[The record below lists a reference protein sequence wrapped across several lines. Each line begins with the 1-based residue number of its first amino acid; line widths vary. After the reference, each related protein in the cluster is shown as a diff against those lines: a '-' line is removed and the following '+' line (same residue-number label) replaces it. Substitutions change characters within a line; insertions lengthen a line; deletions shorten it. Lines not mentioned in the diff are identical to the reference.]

1 VHSPGLAAAFLRL
14 HQSYQSATE
23 QLLALGRRGD
33 SGLLAA
39 SPEAAVHD
47 FFRRHRNHF
56 RELEEAADASGRRR
70 WPRDRRAI
78 RALKRRLREPAW
90 GVRAGAAGGRPARH
104 AARHDERAGRGS
116 AVGGAR
122 PSQPGLPA
130 RACGGADRAAHAPR
144 RLLARTALASDA
156 RDQAR
161 LPGGAGQLLRRRGAD
176 ALWPFLA
183 EAQASKY
190 DFDHLAT
197 RFGVSFE
204 QACHRATTLQREGAQ
219 GVPFFFL
226 RIDKAGNVTKRFNAT
241 EFRSPNTAA
250 PARGSSPHLVPH
262 ARSDR
267 AAVRR
272 DARRQPVFR
281 VLAHRGPAELRA
293 PCPGQPAAVAMG
305 CAIEHTP
312 EIGYAEAFRS
322 AGAQM
327 TEIGINCR
335 ICPRANCDQRAGW
348 RKLRKGQHVAG
359 EFRRIGKRGNDVWI
373 QASYNPVL
381 DEEGKPVKIVK
392 FATDVTEAR
401 QRAADASGQI
411 AAFSKSQAVI
421 EFDLDGTIRTAN
433 DNFLAAVGYR
443 LDDVKGKHHR
453 IFCDPAYASSPD
465 YAAFWRKLG
474 QGEFVAGEFR
484 RIGKRGNDIWIQ
496 ASYNPIFDHAG
507 KPFKVV
513 KVATDITAR
522 KQAVEKIRRN
532 LEQLAD
538 GVMSARIGPEVD
550 GDFASLRDAF
560 NATTLR
566 LEELVTQIITTSTSI
581 GRATQAI
588 ADGAQ
593 ELSQRAESQ
602 AAALEETSA
611 TMEEMSASIRAN
623 ADNSSTADEA
633 AREAARKARRGG
645 AIVTDAVAAMDRI
658 ETSASR
664 IADIITVIESIAF
677 QTNLLAL
684 NAAVE
689 AARAGDAG
697 KGFAVVAS
705 EVRTLAQR
713 SSEAAKDITG
723 LIQSSTGEVAAGA
736 RLVRQT
742 GEALTEITGA
752 VEAVAGSIGEITAAT
767 REQAAGAQEISS
779 TVSHMDETTQ
789 RTSALASESA
799 GHAMSAAGQV
809 EELRDLV
816 AFFRTESDAG
826 RRTARVLAA
835 E

>member
-1 VHSPGLAAAFLRL
+1 MFGLNRL
-14 HQSYQSATE
+14 LGRRDTAHAE
-23 QLLALGRRGD
+23 AKAMIDALGRVQAIIWFDLDGNILEANENFLTCMGYRQEELRGKHHRIFCD
-33 SGLLAA
+33 S
-39 SPEAAVHD
+39 
-47 FFRRHRNHF
+47 
-56 RELEEAADASGRRR
+56 
-70 WPRDRRAI
+70 
-78 RALKRRLREPAW
+78 
-90 GVRAGAAGGRPARH
+90 
-104 AARHDERAGRGS
+104 
-116 AVGGAR
+116 
-122 PSQPGLPA
+122 
-130 RACGGADRAAHAPR
+130 AH
-144 RLLARTALASDA
+144 
-156 RDQAR
+156 
-161 LPGGAGQLLRRRGAD
+161 
-176 ALWPFLA
+176 
-183 EAQASKY
+183 
-190 DFDHLAT
+190 
-197 RFGVSFE
+197 V
-204 QACHRATTLQREGAQ
+204 
-219 GVPFFFL
+219 
-226 RIDKAGNVTKRFNAT
+226 
-241 EFRSPNTAA
+241 
-250 PARGSSPHLVPH
+250 SSP
-262 ARSDR
+262 D
-267 AAVRR
+267 
-272 DARRQPVFR
+272 
-281 VLAHRGPAELRA
+281 
-293 PCPGQPAAVAMG
+293 
-305 CAIEHTP
+305 
-312 EIGYAEAFRS
+312 YAEF
-322 AGAQM
+322 
-327 TEIGINCR
+327 
-335 ICPRANCDQRAGW
+335 W

-611 TMEEMSASIRAN
+611 TMEEMTASIRAN

-799 GHAMSAAGQV
+799 GHAMSAAAQV

-826 RRTARVLAA
+826 RRPNRVLAA